1 MGLFDSMKRL
11 FAGGGQSRPKVDL
24 DRRYEKLREGIAGT
38 MSSFYKARDIRTGDI
53 VGLKIIDPKKA
64 DPVAARYKGLP
75 KPEEGEIG
83 SKIVGPN
90 VVRTIDWG
98 VSTEGRKFVVM
109 EFLEGTV
116 LSSVINA
123 GRPLSPERRIDLV
136 RQAAE
141 GLATVHRAGFV
152 HHDVCPRNF
161 MVEPAGRLVLIDF
174 GLTVPDDPIYLR
186 PGNRVGTAAYMAPEV
201 IRRRQADRRIDIF
214 ALGIAAYEI
223 CTLAAPWPKPSKGSG
238 ASAALLHDSPPKDV
252 RDLWGEIPEPL
263 AKTIMSSIAARP
275 DDRPPTI
282 EKFLAGFAGV
292 SA

>member
-1 MGLFDSMKRL
+1 MGFFESFKKL
-11 FAGGGQSRPKVDL
+11 FAGGSPARPRVDL
-24 DRRYEKLREGIAGT
+24 ERRYEKLREGVAGT
-38 MSSFYKARDIRTGDI
+38 MSSFYKARDLRTGDV

-90 VVRTIDWG
+90 VVRTLDWG
-98 VSTEGRKFVVM
+98 VSTDGRKFVVM

-116 LSSVINA
+116 LSAVLGS
-123 GRPLSPERRIDLV
+123 GRPLAPARRIDLV
-136 RQAAE
+136 RQACE
-141 GLATVHRAGFV
+141 GLAAVHRAGFV
-152 HHDVCPRNF
+152 HHDICPRNF
-161 MVEPAGRLVLIDF
+161 MVDSAGRLVLIDF
-174 GLTVPDDPIYLR
+174 GLTVPDEPLYLR
-186 PGNRVGTAAYMAPEV
+186 PGNRVGTPAYMAPEV

-223 CTLAAPWPKPSKGSG
+223 CTLTAPWPRPAKGAG
-238 ASAALLHDSPPKDV
+238 AAAALLHDSPP
-252 RDLWGEIPEPL
+252 RDIREGWSEIPEPL
-263 AKTIMSSIAARP
+263 ARSVMAAIAANP
-275 DDRPPTI
+275 DARPPTV